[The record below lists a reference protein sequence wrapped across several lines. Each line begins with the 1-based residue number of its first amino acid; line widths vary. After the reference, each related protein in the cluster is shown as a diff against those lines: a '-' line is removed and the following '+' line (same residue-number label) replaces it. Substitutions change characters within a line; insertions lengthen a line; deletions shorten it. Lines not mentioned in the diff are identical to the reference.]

1 MIGALALAN
10 WERWKVGSVSRQK
23 KDALFELA
31 CRIALL
37 AEEAR
42 GSGEGKAL
50 AKAAEA
56 ERRKCLRFGIEALAG
71 GADAEA
77 LDQAYEAEP
86 SMKDLEAGDL
96 LELNLVRAG
105 LKGIALGEHPFI
117 VMRRMTAVLGP
128 DYFDK
133 ASVWM
138 TDRLKRRRAKPMAL
152 LVPGDFPD
160 VVRTLALD
168 GHSLERVMREGG
180 RGLASAALAGCP
192 QESVELAKPL
202 FGKIGGAVLE
212 DDALYL
218 RGHLSGDE
226 IAQAQSAILELISNL
241 EEGGEVELGEDDELY
256 GDPDFVGELT
266 RAILALDER
275 SLKLVLKAPDPR
287 LLAMAMQGMEPEA
300 HERILSFL
308 AKKDERRVLDAVDS
322 MILLPRREI
331 EEAARALAS
340 RIIDT
345 IKKGQVPSAPQIAQF
360 ERIRDWPRM
369 D

>member
-1 MIGALALAN
+1 MISALAQAD
-10 WERWKVGSVSRQK
+10 WGRWKAGPVSRQK

-42 GSGEGKAL
+42 SNGEGKAI
-50 AKAAEA
+50 AKAAQA
-56 ERRKCLRFGIEALAG
+56 ERRKSLRFGLEALSG

-77 LDQAYEAEP
+77 LEQAYEVEP
-86 SMKDLEAGDL
+86 SMKELEAGDL
-96 LELNLVRAG
+96 LELALVRIG
-105 LKGIALGEHPFI
+105 LKGIALGEHPFV

-133 ASVWM
+133 SSAWM
-138 TDRLKRRRAKPMAL
+138 ADRLKRRRGKPMSL

-168 GHSLERVMREGG
+168 GHSLERVLRAGG

-218 RGHLSGDE
+218 RGRLSGDE
-226 IAQAQSAILELISNL
+226 IAQAQAAILELISSL

-256 GDPDFVGELT
+256 SDPDFVGELT
-266 RAILALDER
+266 RAVLSLDER
-275 SLKLVLKAPDPR
+275 ALRLALKNPDAR

-300 HERILSFL
+300 HERILGFL
-308 AKKDERRVLDAVDS
+308 PKKEERRVLDAVDS

-331 EEAARALAS
+331 EEAARGLADRVIEAL
-340 RIIDT
+340 
-345 IKKGQVPSAPQIAQF
+345 KKSQGPQAAQIPLF